1 MLGVGWIYCIVP
13 GGNFPGEIWV
23 IVPQASQQQL
33 SCSTYF
39 STFTDLLQM
48 GFLFLLVVCC
58 VFVVVAAV
66 PSSWLTGR

>member
-48 GFLFLLVVCC
+48 GFLFLLVVCF
-58 VFVVVAAV
+58 VFVVVAVV